1 MPGPAS
7 FFGFY
12 SFLVTPVSNTNSFS
26 VAIGLGSNLG
36 DRSENLRQA
45 MTALHRAAQISV
57 VVVAE
62 PLETEPVGMLEQPR
76 FLNTAAL
83 LHTTLSPLSLLQTC
97 QAIERSLGR
106 DRAVEQRWGPR
117 TIDLDILLFAHQV
130 ISVPG
135 LIVPHPRM
143 LERGF
148 VLGPLASIAPE
159 LVIPESGLS
168 VRKALE
174 RLNHSASGAS

>member
-12 SFLVTPVSNTNSFS
+12 ASVVTPANNANSFS

-36 DRSENLRQA
+36 DRSGNVRQA
-45 MTALHRAAQISV
+45 IADLHRAAQISV
-57 VVVAE
+57 VCVAE
-62 PLETEPVGMLEQPR
+62 PVETEPVGVVEQPR

-83 LHTTLSPLSLLQTC
+83 LHTTLSPLSLLETC

-106 DRAVEQRWGPR
+106 DRAVQQRWGPR
-117 TIDLDILLFAHQV
+117 TIDLDILLYAQQV
-130 ISVPG
+130 ISLPG

-148 VLGPLASIAPE
+148 VLGPLATIAPDC
-159 LVIPESGLS
+159 VIPESGMTVL
-168 VRKALE
+168 KALE
-174 RLNHSASGAS
+174 RLNRSASGAS